1 MEFLGD
7 AIAWFADP
15 LNWSGTN
22 GIPNRLFEH
31 IWLSALCVLIAVVV
45 AVPVGLLIG
54 HTGRG
59 AFVTVSVANIGR
71 SVPSYALLLIFFT
84 IVNQVGF
91 APAIPALVLLAIPPI
106 LTNTYVALREVDR
119 DTIEA
124 GRAMG
129 MRELQLLRRVE
140 VPIAVPAIVTGI
152 RVAAV
157 QVVATATLAALVGGG
172 ALGRYIVDGFAR
184 QRYDQLVAG
193 AILVA
198 LLALVTER
206 LLTWIEGRLVSPGL
220 RRGTNVA
227 AQILNMPKPSAE
239 ATAGGRS

>member
-1 MEFLGD
+1 MDAFGE

-15 LNWSGTN
+15 ANWSGTN
-22 GIPNRLFEH
+22 GVPNRLWEH
-31 IWLSALCVLIAVVV
+31 VWLSGLCVLIATAI
-45 AVPVGLLIG
+45 AVPVGLVIG
-54 HTGRG
+54 HTGRA
-59 AFVTVSVANIGR
+59 AFLTVSVANLGR

-119 DTIEA
+119 DVIEA

-129 MRELQLLRRVE
+129 MSELQLLARVE
-140 VPIAVPAIVTGI
+140 VPIAMSAIVTGI

-172 ALGRYIVDGFAR
+172 ALGRYIVDGFAL
-184 QRYDQLVAG
+184 QRYDRLVAG
-193 AILVA
+193 ALLVA

-206 LLTWIEGRLVSPGL
+206 LLTWIERRLVSPGL
-220 RRGTNVA
+220 RAGSTVEA
-227 AQILNMPKPSAE
+227 EVLSMPKPQSGLPSAR
-239 ATAGGRS
+239 GS